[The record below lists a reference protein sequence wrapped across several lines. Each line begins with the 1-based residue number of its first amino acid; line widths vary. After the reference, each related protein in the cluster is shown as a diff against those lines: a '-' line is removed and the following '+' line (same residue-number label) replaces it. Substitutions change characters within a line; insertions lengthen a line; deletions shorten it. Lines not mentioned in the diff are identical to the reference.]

1 MNKYLHIQKEP
12 KFLSH
17 VIHYIGT
24 VTSRFCFFLWR
35 WHLGISVGA
44 TCLIEHLRKTHLKQT
59 LKNLRTPKTTGFLR
73 FVKWLQNWLLVIK

>member
-24 VTSRFCFFLWR
+24 VTSRFRFFLVALASGNFGR
-35 WHLGISVGA
+35 S
-44 TCLIEHLRKTHLKQT
+44 
-59 LKNLRTPKTTGFLR
+59 NLFD
-73 FVKWLQNWLLVIK
+73 